1 MTLHIHKVRC
11 INDET
16 LNKFYSEVQHLRV
29 DLIGDAN
36 KSYNVFVTNFIDLY
50 DRCFICKEQK
60 VLKKS
65 VY

>member
-1 MTLHIHKVRC
+1 MYTYKVRC

-16 LNKFYSEVQHLRV
+16 LNKFYSEVQQLKV

-50 DRCFICKEQK
+50 DRCFICKE
-60 VLKKS
+60 KKF
-65 VY
+65 